1 METNER
7 IKDILDKLEDAISY
21 EDFTIVEE
29 ARKELMFLLEDL
41 ESDFPTISY
50 DDDY

>member
-29 ARKELMFLLEDL
+29 ARKELIFLLEDL